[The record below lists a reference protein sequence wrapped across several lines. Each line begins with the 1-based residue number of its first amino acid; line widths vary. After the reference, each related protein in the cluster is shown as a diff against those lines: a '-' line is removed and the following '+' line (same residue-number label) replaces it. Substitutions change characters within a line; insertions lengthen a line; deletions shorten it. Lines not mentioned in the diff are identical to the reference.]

1 MGQIKGRANLKDCAA
16 VHSNKWG
23 NMNMTFWE
31 RGFSSA
37 YKKGPGD
44 GSQKILDFWS
54 KLFFLHFDVLYYSL
68 QWLYQHFK
76 VVIV

>member
-1 MGQIKGRANLKDCAA
+1 MGQIKGRANLKDRAA

-23 NMNMTFWE
+23 NMNVTFWE

-54 KLFFLHFDVLYYSL
+54 KLSSCILTFFLTVCSGCISILKS
-68 QWLYQHFK
+68 
-76 VVIV
+76 